1 MMPEKKNHTARINE
15 SRGWYHGA
23 IYINGILKERTAG
36 VRNKVIAI
44 RLLNKR
50 IRSLNL
56 NLKEK
61 IPEMEV

>member
-1 MMPEKKNHTARINE
+1 MMPKKKNYTARINKNI
-15 SRGWYHGA
+15 GWYHGA

-50 IRSLNL
+50 IKRLNL
-56 NLKEK
+56 CLEEK

>member
-1 MMPEKKNHTARINE
+1 MTPKEKNYTARINE

-44 RLLNKR
+44 CLLNKR
-50 IRSLNL
+50 IKRLNL
-56 NLKEK
+56 SLEKK

>member
-1 MMPEKKNHTARINE
+1 MPEKKNYTTRINE

-50 IRSLNL
+50 IKRLNL
-56 NLKEK
+56 SLDKK
-61 IPEMEV
+61 IPEIKV